1 MFLNVDYTKIV
12 GLTATVPESDEAQ
25 AVLSK
30 YCPIVYT
37 KTLKEVVKEPEIIAS
52 TNTFNIPIKLNRK
65 DKAKYNTFNEQF
77 MRAMVNIGVEK
88 KKRPEL
94 AKVSIFDLAREFSA
108 KVVGEEDKLLQK
120 YCKAYW
126 AAMTMRKNVCY
137 SAESKIPYVR
147 EIIESYPNRK

>member
-1 MFLNVDYTKIV
+1 MYI
-12 GLTATVPESDEAQ
+12 
-25 AVLSK
+25 
-30 YCPIVYT
+30 
-37 KTLKEVVKEPEIIAS
+37 KTLTEIAGEEGIIAT

-94 AKVSIFDLAREFSA
+94 AKVNIFDLARDYSS
-108 KVVGEEDKLLQK
+108 KIVTEEDRTLQK

-137 SAESKIPYVR
+137 SAESKIPYVQS
-147 EIIESYPNRK
+147 IIGQFPNRK